1 MKAFLD
7 YEELN
12 KTFHV
17 WKNKLSKRASI
28 IYADTTKY
36 IKIDGI
42 SYYRNSI
49 EKIMKN
55 EKGFLT
61 TEDIH
66 EIYETKYYLSDN
78 EMNTVEKY
86 YKIDIINNKIILL
99 TQNDEAI
106 MFTLNYNSY
115 IKLHNKI
122 VPLSS
127 VISGYRTKLE
137 KFLIEK
143 VVPKQKLVMFVFKD
157 NTVKLYN
164 NINDK
169 DLSKY
174 DLQRLVDKNDMEQI
188 KNISIITVEKAIEL
202 ELKLDFDT
210 KIIEKLPLII

>member
-1 MKAFLD
+1 MAAFPD

-12 KTFHV
+12 KTYHV

-49 EKIMKN
+49 EKIMKD

-61 TEDIH
+61 IEDIH
-66 EIYETKYYLSDN
+66 EVYDTKYYLSDS

-86 YKIDIINNKIILL
+86 YKIDIINNKITLL

-106 MFTLNYNSY
+106 MFTCSSDKYM
-115 IKLHNKI
+115 KLYNKI

-127 VISGYRTKLE
+127 VISAYKNKIE
-137 KFLIEK
+137 KFLNEK
-143 VVPKQKLVMFVFKD
+143 IKPKQRLLMFMFKND
-157 NTVKLYN
+157 TIKLYN
-164 NINDK
+164 HINN
-169 DLSKY
+169 DLSKH
-174 DLQRLVDKNDMEQI
+174 DLQNLVDKNDMEQI

-202 ELKLDFDT
+202 ELKLDFNT
-210 KIIEKLPLII
+210 KTLEKLPLII